1 MDEEDRNRLDR
12 LGDLIERLTITIDE
26 RNSRERFAD
35 YVEDVRGPEG
45 PRGEPGEP
53 GQKGPEGPPGR
64 DGTAGPKGPAG
75 PIGGDSGGG
84 ESGGGRYWESYL
96 IRYFAGTLVGSIAV
110 LSLIYEAPIFRRLD
124 LPARVADALAAA
136 SGVENIVS
144 LLVLFIALGFA
155 FSYIASAPAYTLH
168 LYRCFLIKGKSR
180 QSKWS
185 DEARLIFLLFGAI
198 IFTSFLFTAFWPRS
212 LASTIAAWILLAII
226 VVIGLLP
233 FSWSMPD
240 QSHITK
246 FYSWLSGRRAV
257 GSSAQ
262 KENDRTVAERA
273 TSTREFI
280 ESYRHLREHGNAYL
294 IVILNILLACV
305 LSVAP
310 TIQFVALIIC
320 FWTLPAAMGWFVAT
334 KLERAITEVSK

>member
-35 YVEDVRGPEG
+35 FVEDVRGLEG
-45 PRGEPGEP
+45 PRGEPG
-53 GQKGPEGPPGR
+53 QQGPEGPPGR
-64 DGTAGPKGPAG
+64 GGTDG
-75 PIGGDSGGG
+75 PIGGGSGGG

-144 LLVLFIALGFA
+144 LLVLFTALGFA

-198 IFTSFLFTAFWPRS
+198 IFTSFLFTVLWPRS
-212 LASTIAAWILLAII
+212 LAATIAAWILLAII
-226 VVIGLLP
+226 VVVGLLP
-233 FSWSMPD
+233 FFWSMPD

-257 GSSAQ
+257 GSRSP
-262 KENDRTVAERA
+262 KENDQSVAERA
-273 TSTREFI
+273 ASTREFM

-334 KLERAITEVSK
+334 KLERAITEVIK